1 MTEAMTTANPGGE
14 QERPR
19 CRFASSTDHPCWR
32 EATSAAHFDPGTPR
46 YCPEHVEAMRLGEKT
61 DEMLFALEELQ
72 EWIAAKVR
80 STHET
85 PLQRHAHTMRETAE
99 AEYWRARVEAD
110 AARLIAEQPEHER
123 PLSREQARRLGELML
138 RADALGEAR
147 VTLEDAPDDLFGGV
161 GARWRI
167 VAALQALGDEA
178 CREHER
184 YKQEVGLR

>member
-1 MTEAMTTANPGGE
+1 
-14 QERPR
+14 
-19 CRFASSTDHPCWR
+19 
-32 EATSAAHFDPGTPR
+32 
-46 YCPEHVEAMRLGEKT
+46 MRLGEKT
-61 DEMLFALEELQ
+61 DELFFALEEMQ

-85 PLQRHAHTMRETAE
+85 PLQRHAYTMREEAE
-99 AEYWRARVEAD
+99 AEYWRASVEAY

-123 PLSREQARRLGELML
+123 PLSREQARRLGALIL

-178 CREHER
+178 SEEHEH
-184 YKQEVGLR
+184 YKREVGIR